1 MSPNPF
7 QVAGPI
13 FVAIGTFVCVTL
25 LFLGMLSE
33 WHRRA
38 AQDRRR

>member
-1 MSPNPF
+1 MPPNPF
-7 QVAGPI
+7 QVAGPV
-13 FVAIGTFVCVTL
+13 FVAIGTFVFGTL

-38 AQDRRR
+38 SGNRGP

>member
-1 MSPNPF
+1 MPPNPF
-7 QVAGPI
+7 QVAGPV
-13 FVAIGTFVCVTL
+13 FVAIGTFVFVTL

-38 AQDRRR
+38 SEGRGR